1 MIKGFK
7 KNYVDRFLLD
17 FKKVLYIYIKVVVPA
32 KRIRSLD
39 DHIVKLWKNHEVAAV
54 IEGRDEF
61 DDIDV
66 VLDFY

>member
-1 MIKGFK
+1 MWT
-7 KNYVDRFLLD
+7 D
-17 FKKVLYIYIKVVVPA
+17 FFQILRKLQKSIFQVVVPA

-54 IEGRDEF
+54 IEGREEF